1 MAPLHKAI
9 VAVSQNGVIGKNGD
23 LPWNLPG
30 DLKWFRKIT
39 MGQIILMGR
48 KTWESLPGALAG
60 RQNWVLSNNLPG
72 NQDIRV
78 FKSIEEAIN
87 AAEGKAIFFIG
98 GEQIYRQSLKFC
110 REIYISEVK
119 LTVEGGDAFFP
130 EFRDEFKLKET
141 LEDNESFSIGLW
153 IRKD

>member
-1 MAPLHKAI
+1 MNWLITIHILLLKLRSPY
-9 VAVSQNGVIGKNGD
+9 NGTPAQGNRRRFSKRVIGKNGD

-48 KTWESLPGALAG
+48 KTLGILGALAG
-60 RQNWVLSNNLPG
+60 RQNWVLSNSLTG

-87 AAEGKAIFFIG
+87 AAEGKA
-98 GEQIYRQSLKFC
+98 SSS
-110 REIYISEVK
+110 SEVSK
-119 LTVEGGDAFFP
+119 YTGNL
-130 EFRDEFKLKET
+130 
-141 LEDNESFSIGLW
+141 
-153 IRKD
+153 

>member
-87 AAEGKAIFFIG
+87 AAERSALKAKYFAMFLTFLTLMLLSFCCCNYYSCMQYRRKKRKNNFFG
-98 GEQIYRQSLKFC
+98 HNNG
-110 REIYISEVK
+110 
-119 LTVEGGDAFFP
+119 
-130 EFRDEFKLKET
+130 
-141 LEDNESFSIGLW
+141 EDNLKIEHFW
-153 IRKD
+153 